1 MNTLNTWLWTE
12 RSRFSTSEKIT
23 GVIDVVQS
31 DIKYIYSSL
40 HVFKL
45 IDCMALIGFC
55 SKDLS
60 LRQASALILVD
71 IAKIKRL
78 IVKKE
83 LWTPLIDD
91 LIYENQTKLLKHLTL
106 KLTIANTFRGYNPI
120 SELKL
125 EEIGFIGLLID
136 NFEYQSNGLSEQ
148 LVRDI

>member
-1 MNTLNTWLWTE
+1 
-12 RSRFSTSEKIT
+12 
-23 GVIDVVQS
+23 
-31 DIKYIYSSL
+31 
-40 HVFKL
+40 
-45 IDCMALIGFC
+45 MALIGFC

-120 SELKL
+120 IELKL

>member
-1 MNTLNTWLWTE
+1 MNTLNIWLWTE
-12 RSRFSTSEKIT
+12 RSRFSTTEKIS
-23 GVIDVVQS
+23 GVVEVGQS

-45 IDCMALIGFC
+45 VDCIALVGLC
-55 SKDLS
+55 SKDTS
-60 LRQASALILVD
+60 MRQASALILVD

-83 LWTPLIDD
+83 LWSPLIED
-91 LIYENQTKLLKHLTL
+91 LLYTNQTKIQKNLIL
-106 KLTIANTFRGYNPI
+106 KLTIANTFRGYSSV
-120 SELKL
+120 SEHTL

-148 LVRDI
+148 IVRDL